1 MSCDFM
7 VVFASDFHKIN
18 NIEKIMMFFLLG
30 SAPKSMFVLRL
41 ENIICYTG
49 HLCSSTMLHL

>member
-30 SAPKSMFVLRL
+30 SASGEYNL
-41 ENIICYTG
+41 
-49 HLCSSTMLHL
+49 LHRASL